1 MGTPNETTPCL
12 PDNPLEACKKL
23 REAHGIGDVRDCK
36 KDCPQVSACP
46 NAAWCQ
52 YMESSTKQSDA
63 ALEQAAE
70 LERQMTMYEHG
81 HDFE

>member
-1 MGTPNETTPCL
+1 MGIPSNDTPSL

-23 REAHGIGDVRDCK
+23 REAYGIGDVQSCE

-52 YMESSTKQSDA
+52 YMEGSTVQSDA
-63 ALEQAAE
+63 ALEEAAE

-81 HDFE
+81 HEFE